1 MRLGHHLTAKFLHL
15 YVKVFGKWVYVM
27 GAGDP
32 LAYHKAL
39 EATKSSWV
47 ELSPTSD
54 VNTVTLRYGDY
65 ML

>member
-1 MRLGHHLTAKFLHL
+1 MQSQAVESLGL

-32 LAYHKAL
+32 KPYHKAM
-39 EATKSSWV
+39 EAIKSSWM

-54 VNTVTLRYGDY
+54 VHTVTLRWGDY
-65 ML
+65 CL